1 MNTNE
6 IYALSFIKLN
16 KEAKKVRKLP
26 LKKEMNL
33 SSADVALQDLLTS
46 CAENSISQ
54 VKISML
60 LVGKEFGKEFFFE
73 DIEIAPSDPSSLDS
87 VLAEDI
93 YQTISTVSS
102 EAAQELET
110 LADNLL
116 EQFQDEKINPEKYN
130 FNTDKKL
137 SKLKDQVLAK
147 VPNSFPKLKL
157 PVVRKTKEIPA
168 TEEQDEKENVIAA
181 MKETEP
187 EKSYGYLSREAK
199 PIEYDDIPQISK
211 VGNPEEN
218 EAGREETE
226 PVIEVNP
233 IYNSTKTDSTFIDI
247 NDFLNI
253 ENSEQMIQSVIDSLE
268 HKEKRTKEVF
278 FKLLGLTESDGVLEQ
293 KKKSLISEVL
303 DPSFYQKVKHDFES
317 NVLSLKEATSDTLE
331 SVFLE
336 SDLSEENFEKAIEEF
351 ENLLDQEQKEKF
363 SQSVAQLEKSEK
375 EKLEIEKAKL
385 ASDQEEE
392 LAALKKKHKKD
403 MDILVK
409 ERFAEISEIIYEFE
423 KTTNL
428 QYQTEFAEAVSE
440 KGEAIKRNASES
452 ILLTKKEILE
462 RMTSAIQD
470 LRMTAEASEAN
481 YLKELQQILK
491 DNEQN
496 LKDEVQRDLE
506 NKRREAELQLI
517 EEQNRLKEREILL
530 SESNLKEKEKKS
542 EHVENSFTELLL
554 AQSNFSKQSIE
565 FQQQQMMNMFEMMKQ
580 QPPNPPAVQKVD
592 QPPLIKQW
600 TLSKIAPFVA
610 LIALAGGSVAYG
622 VTQHI
627 SNRNM
632 QSDLAQ
638 TNQVLSESKKAL
650 EKFMSS
656 ETGSSESEAMN
667 YDSLMREGKY
677 LEAAKEFPSKLN
689 EIEQVIFADKDL
701 ETLKKFNRS
710 FSSENGSLDEN
721 LLSDDVDGVVK
732 SFEKD
737 KDHFKNLSN
746 DRKAAVALCL
756 YQRGKDKEANEL
768 LGK

>member
-6 IYALSFIKLN
+6 IYSFSYTKLN
-16 KEAKKVRKLP
+16 KEAKKVKKLP

-46 CAENSISQ
+46 CAENGVSQ

-73 DIEIAPSDPSSLDS
+73 DIEIDPSDPSSLDS
-87 VLAEDI
+87 VLADDI
-93 YQTISTVSS
+93 YQTISSVSS

-116 EQFQDEKINPEKYN
+116 EQFQDEKNNPEKYN
-130 FNTDKKL
+130 FNTDKKI
-137 SKLKDQVLAK
+137 SRLKDQVLSK
-147 VPNSFPKLKL
+147 VPSSLSKLKL
-157 PVVRKTKEIPA
+157 PAVRKTKEIQA
-168 TEEQDEKENVIAA
+168 TEELDGKENVIDAIKA
-181 MKETEP
+181 TEP

-211 VGNPEEN
+211 VSNPEED
-218 EAGREETE
+218 EAETE
-226 PVIEVNP
+226 PAIEVNP
-233 IYNSTKTDSTFIDI
+233 IYNSTKPDSTFIDI
-247 NDFLNI
+247 NEFLNI

-268 HKEKRTKEVF
+268 NKEKRTKEVF
-278 FKLLGLTESDGVLEQ
+278 FELLGLADSDGVLEQ
-293 KKKSLISEVL
+293 KKKSLVSEVI
-303 DPSFYQKVKHDFES
+303 DPSFYQKIKHDFES

-336 SDLSEENFEKAIEEF
+336 SDLCEENYEKAIEDF
-351 ENLLDQEQKEKF
+351 ENVLDQEQKEKF

-403 MDILVK
+403 MEILVK

-428 QYQTEFAEAVSE
+428 QYQTEFAEAVNE
-440 KGEAIKRNASES
+440 KGEAIKRNASKS

-470 LRMTAEASEAN
+470 LRMTAESTEAN
-481 YLKELQQILK
+481 YLKELQQVLK
-491 DNEQN
+491 DNEQK
-496 LKDEVQRDLE
+496 LKDEVQKDLE
-506 NKRREAELQLI
+506 NKRKEAELQLI

-530 SESNLKEKEKKS
+530 NESNFKEKEKKS

-580 QPPNPPAVQKVD
+580 QTPNPTAVQKVD
-592 QPPLIKQW
+592 QPTFIKQW

-710 FSSENGSLDEN
+710 FSSENGALDEN